1 MDTRFEF
8 TSESKRDS
16 VTDTNSDR
24 GSNGNNDI
32 CNEKTVTK
40 TDTATVTVTVTME
53 IENPDVIIGT
63 ETWLNSHI
71 PTCEFFPPSH
81 SVF

>member
-1 MDTRFEF
+1 M
-8 TSESKRDS
+8 
-16 VTDTNSDR
+16 
-24 GSNGNNDI
+24 
-32 CNEKTVTK
+32 TK

-63 ETWLNSHI
+63 ETWLNFHI